1 MPRLHLPP
9 PQHASHHSQ
18 RWLRNPRAWAVVP
31 ALCLLLASRAALAHP
46 IDEVQ
51 GEARIE
57 LNSRDGGRSFALAVT
72 LARSHLEAYRQA
84 LIEAGLPPDQ
94 DTAALH
100 ATVGRA
106 FAFAPCAVASSTEPA
121 VEMGPQRAVLRYQL
135 ACPATDTLELARV
148 GYRQSKTR
156 TTLYVTLHIDQRP
169 PVQLL
174 LPPRLASL
182 TIDLRAG
189 TGTAGERVRA
199 TWAADTG
206 PGTLPTEVESGHL
219 PPPGVQAPWWQPP
232 PGKLLRAWTTEGLW
246 HLAVGWDHLLFLLT
260 LVLVAARLRDLVW
273 AVTAFSLGHLTAMA
287 TALWLGLL
295 DPPWWDVLI
304 GLTIALSAWRARAA
318 APRTVGQNAWPAAA
332 FGLIHGLGFGGGLQ
346 ALTVGADRLVWPL
359 AAFGLGLDVAQVLW
373 VTLAWLAWQR
383 LDRTRWQARAAWGLL
398 VAGLVAAGWA
408 TVS

>member
-1 MPRLHLPP
+1 
-9 PQHASHHSQ
+9 
-18 RWLRNPRAWAVVP
+18 LRNPLGWAFVP
-31 ALCLLLASRAALAHP
+31 ALGLLLASAPVAAHP

-51 GEARIE
+51 GEARLE
-57 LNSRDGGRSFALAVT
+57 LNSGDHGRTFTLAIT

-84 LIEAGLPPDQ
+84 LLEAGLPPEQ

-106 FAFAPCAVASSTEPA
+106 FAFAPCAVASSPQPA
-121 VEMGPQRAVLRYQL
+121 VEMGPQRAVMRYQL
-135 ACPATDTLELARV
+135 ACPVTDTLELTRV
-148 GYRQSKTR
+148 GYRQAKTR
-156 TTLYVTLHIDQRP
+156 TTLYVTLQMDQRP

-189 TGTAGERVRA
+189 TGTAGEQVRA
-199 TWAADTG
+199 NWPADTHAG
-206 PGTLPTEVESGHL
+206 AQPTEVGTSHL
-219 PPPGVQAPWWQPP
+219 PPPGSVAPWWQPP

-246 HLAVGWDHLLFLLT
+246 HLALGWDHLLFLLT

-304 GLTIALSAWRARAA
+304 GLTIAQSAWRARLTTT
-318 APRTVGQNAWPAAA
+318 RTAWQQAWPAAV
-332 FGLIHGLGFGGGLQ
+332 FGLVHGLGFGGGLQ
-346 ALTVGADRLVWPL
+346 ALTVGVDRLAWPL
-359 AAFGLGLDVAQVLW
+359 AAFGLGLDLAQVLW
-373 VTLAWLAWQR
+373 VPLTWLAWRR
-383 LDRTRWQARAAWGLL
+383 LDRTRWQVPVAWALL
-398 VAGLVAAGWA
+398 VAGLVAAGLA
-408 TVS
+408 AVP